1 MQIYTAPMRGYAVGL
16 SGRPI
21 PESDPA
27 HDAAVGLP
35 GRPIFHLT
43 RPHPGVS
50 PQRPGAFFLLARRGG
65 LVERT
70 WP

>member
-43 RPHPGVS
+43 RPSGCFPNAPARS
-50 PQRPGAFFLLARRGG
+50 SSSRAGAAS
-65 LVERT
+65 
-70 WP
+70 

>member
-1 MQIYTAPMRGYAVGL
+1 MQSYTAPMRGYAVGL

-27 HDAAVGLP
+27 HDAAVGLL

-43 RPHPGVS
+43 RPSGCFP
-50 PQRPGAFFLLARRGG
+50 PRPRRVPPLRAGGG

-70 WP
+70 RP